1 MVMMLQDFVTKLQTS
16 AEIVPDKTNRSV
28 ATNIATGDW
37 NVDRVNSAKNDDQWH
52 DHVLS
57 FIGSLVAKNIDDQII
72 LLMAEALTLPGYTVD
87 QTKAEMRVMIDG
99 ARRKGYNHS
108 SEVEVDFDNILDGYS
123 ILSIDELTR
132 KEFAPIKW
140 LIEPLLPC
148 PSLTMLAGP
157 PKVGK
162 SWLCLFL
169 ALEVANHGH
178 EVLYIANEDNE
189 RRLKSR
195 VIDVNPFPPNG
206 IHFLAGISSIRL
218 LPKGEDAH
226 DFIRALKDR
235 YPKLKCLVVDT
246 LASIRAEPPTK
257 SKKDDYTLSE
267 EEFSSRRKLAHEL
280 ELAIILVHHTR
291 KATENDSSP
300 VERLLGSQGIAAT
313 VETILVMKQ
322 ETGSQ
327 DVALHVTGKDVEQ
340 QDWVLPWQAP
350 GFGWPRE
357 MTEARLGPFQ
367 QVCLEYVKEQPR
379 CMQAAIAQAFDKD
392 PSQVSRAISKL
403 IECRLL
409 TRDPE
414 GRLVAK

>member
-1 MVMMLQDFVTKLQTS
+1 MVMMIQDFVDKLRTS
-16 AEIVPDKTNRSV
+16 ADFTPDISNRSV

-37 NVDRVNSAKNDDQWH
+37 NIDRVNSAMNDDHWH

-57 FIGSLVAKNIDDQII
+57 FVASLVAKNVDDQII
-72 LLMAEALTLPGYTVD
+72 LLMADALTLPGYTVD
-87 QTKAEMRVMIDG
+87 QTKAEMQRMIDG
-99 ARRKGYNHS
+99 ARRKGYDRALD
-108 SEVEVDFDNILDGYS
+108 EDADFENILDGYS

-132 KEFAPIKW
+132 KEFPPINW

-169 ALEVANHGH
+169 ALEVANRGY

-195 VIDVNPFPPNG
+195 VDDVSPFPPSG
-206 IHFLAGISSIRL
+206 IYFLAGISSSRL

-226 DFIRALKDR
+226 NFIRALKGR
-235 YPKLKCLVVDT
+235 HPKLKCLVVDT
-246 LASIRAEPPTK
+246 LASIRAEPPAK

-267 EEFSSRRKLAHEL
+267 EEFSSIRKLAHEL
-280 ELAIILVHHTR
+280 ELSIILVHHTR
-291 KATENDSSP
+291 KATESDSSP

-313 VETILVMKQ
+313 VETIMVMKQ

-340 QDWVLPWQAP
+340 QDWVLPWEAP
-350 GFGWPRE
+350 GFGWPKN
-357 MTEARLGPFQ
+357 MNEAQLGPFQ
-367 QVCLEYVKEQPR
+367 RACLEYVKEHPR
-379 CMQAAIAQAFDKD
+379 CMQAAVAQTFGKD
-392 PSQVSRAISKL
+392 PSQVSRAIGKL
-403 IECRLL
+403 LERGLIK
-409 TRDPE
+409 RDKE
-414 GRLVAK
+414 ERLVVN

>member
-16 AEIVPDKTNRSV
+16 AETVPAKTNRSV
-28 ATNIATGDW
+28 TTNIATGDW

-87 QTKAEMRVMIDG
+87 QTKAEMQVMIDG

-108 SEVEVDFDNILDGYS
+108 SEAELVFDNILDGYS

-178 EVLYIANEDNE
+178 EVLYVANEDNE

-206 IHFLAGISSIRL
+206 IHFLAGISSSRL
-218 LPKGEDAH
+218 LPKGDDAH

-267 EEFSSRRKLAHEL
+267 EEFSSLRKLAHEL
-280 ELAIILVHHTR
+280 DLAIILVHHTR
-291 KATENDSSP
+291 KATESDSSP

-313 VETILVMKQ
+313 VETIMVMKQ

-327 DVALHVTGKDVEQ
+327 NVALHVTGKDVEQ

-367 QVCLEYVKEQPR
+367 HACLEYVKNHPR
-379 CMQAAIAQAFDKD
+379 CMQAAVAEAFDKD

-403 IECRLL
+403 LERGLL
-409 TRDPE
+409 TRDPG